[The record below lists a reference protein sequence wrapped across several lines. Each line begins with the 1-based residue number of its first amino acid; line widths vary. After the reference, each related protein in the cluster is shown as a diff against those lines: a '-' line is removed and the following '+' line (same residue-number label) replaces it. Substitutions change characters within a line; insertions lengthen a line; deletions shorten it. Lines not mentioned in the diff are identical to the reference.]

1 VLTHHAWHWTVAAQ
15 CRLLIRAGRLDEAA
29 AKAEPATS
37 PGETATYQQ
46 LTLARLMLARYA
58 QNRDRESLD
67 QVDRLLAEALERAE
81 TSGWTRDMIEC
92 LIIRC
97 RVHDLAG
104 DHKAAANDLSR
115 ALSLAALEGSLRLFL
130 DEGEAIARLLQYLT
144 PQNVPIDYLDR
155 LRRAFDLEI
164 ESGQAPEL
172 TTPQPND
179 PSRVAQSPALVEQIS
194 QREHDVLNLIA
205 IGASNREIADQ
216 LVIALPTVKKHIS
229 NILGKLNVTN
239 RTQAIARAR
248 ELGLL

>member
-1 VLTHHAWHWTVAAQ
+1 
-15 CRLLIRAGRLDEAA
+15 
-29 AKAEPATS
+29 
-37 PGETATYQQ
+37 
-46 LTLARLMLARYA
+46 
-58 QNRDRESLD
+58 
-67 QVDRLLAEALERAE
+67 
-81 TSGWTRDMIEC
+81 MIEC

-179 PSRVAQSPALVEQIS
+179 LSRVAQSPALVEQIS